1 MWHLLSRAVWRREEK
16 GAAEREWRE
25 EKGIQGMGWGSPRG
39 GRGGWGWISEPGRA
53 VRILNICLQRT
64 NNSHRGSR
72 VFGWMKIV
80 RLLDGD
86 PTTPLWA
93 MGCWY
98 GRTVGRRRVSEAVS
112 VGRRVA
118 LATVL
123 EGVKTAGLTVRAQ
136 DSETDVNRNHAVR
149 AGVCL

>member
-1 MWHLLSRAVWRREEK
+1 
-16 GAAEREWRE
+16 
-25 EKGIQGMGWGSPRG
+25 
-39 GRGGWGWISEPGRA
+39 
-53 VRILNICLQRT
+53 
-64 NNSHRGSR
+64 
-72 VFGWMKIV
+72 MKIV

-123 EGVKTAGLTVRAQ
+123 EGAKTAGLTVRAQ
-136 DSETDVNRNHAVR
+136 DSETDVNREPRSARRSMFVD
-149 AGVCL
+149 VELTDISED